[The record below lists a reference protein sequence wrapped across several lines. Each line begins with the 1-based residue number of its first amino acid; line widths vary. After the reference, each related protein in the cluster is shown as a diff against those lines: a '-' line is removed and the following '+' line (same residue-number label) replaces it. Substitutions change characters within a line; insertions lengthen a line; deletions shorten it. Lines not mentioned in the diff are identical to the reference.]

1 MNILG
6 RITELP
12 ELPGPLAPLKEL
24 AYNVWLWWSWTPAAQ
39 ELYRKINPSLWED
52 CHHNPVKLLLE
63 ASPER
68 LADLAEDPEYT
79 AAVEAVYQSFQAH
92 LKSRPKPTTGTIAYF
107 SAEYGFHESLPIY
120 AGGLGV
126 LAGDHV
132 KAASNLG
139 VNLVGVGLFYHR
151 GYFHQR
157 LSPDGVQTEYH
168 ETLRPEDLPLEAV
181 RSADGTPLKV
191 AVEIEGRTVWITAYR
206 VQVATVPV
214 YLMST
219 YLPENDPADREI
231 TAELY
236 NAEPGMR
243 IRQEIILG
251 IGGVRLLR
259 ALGLEPAVWHMNEGH
274 SAFIALER
282 IRELVATGLGFD
294 AAIEAVAANAV
305 FTTHTPVPAGHDV
318 FPFDQISH
326 YLNGW
331 WNQLGIGKEA
341 FLDLAR
347 EDRDHG
353 PVFSMSVLAL
363 KTSRYAGGVSQ
374 LHGETSR
381 KMFQHLWP
389 GLEPEEVPIGHV
401 TNGVHTW
408 TWLAPVLRDLYER
421 YFPEGWMHHLSD
433 SDNWTVDE
441 LPAGELWNSRR
452 SLREALI
459 RDVRARLREQRL
471 RSGEPPAR
479 LRAAERALDP
489 GTLTVVFARRFATYK
504 RADLLF
510 HDPDRLKAIVEGPY
524 PIQIIYAGKA
534 HPKDEPGKAMIQ
546 KIVRLVRELEL
557 EDRILVLE
565 DYDIALARTL
575 VFGAD
580 LWLNTPRRPMEASGT
595 SGMKSAL
602 NGGVNFS
609 VLDGWWAEAYDGQNG
624 WAIGSE
630 RSYDSLAAQDA
641 ADAASLYDTLEH
653 EILPLFYARNA
664 AGVPTG
670 WLGRVRRSIRTA
682 GPGFSAERMVRDY
695 LDRFYQPAAEHGQRL
710 AASDYQAARELARW
724 KHRLERAW
732 PQVRLEVQA
741 PGDLR
746 LNGKRLDISAVVD
759 PAGLEPEYLVLELM
773 LRRGP
778 EGPLTTVP
786 FKASGNQ
793 GGRLHYQISYR
804 PERPGSYVYGVRL
817 TARHPLFAHPYEVA
831 FVKWA

>member
-68 LADLAEDPEYT
+68 LADLAEDPEYV

-92 LKSRPKPTTGTIAYF
+92 LKSRPKPTTGAIAYF

-139 VNLVGVGLFYHR
+139 VNLIGIGLFYHR

-168 ETLRPEDLPLEAV
+168 ETLRPEDLPLGAV
-181 RSADGTPLKV
+181 RTENGEPLKV
-191 AVEIEGRTVWITAYR
+191 AVEIEGRTVWITAYQ

-219 YLPENDPADREI
+219 YLPENSPADQEI

-243 IRQEIILG
+243 IRQEIVLG
-251 IGGVRLLR
+251 VGGVRLLR
-259 ALGLEPAVWHMNEGH
+259 ALGVSPKVWHMNEGH

-282 IRELVATGLGFD
+282 IRELVAAGLGFD
-294 AAIEAVAANAV
+294 AALEAVAADAV

-353 PVFSMSVLAL
+353 PVFSMSVQAL
-363 KTSRYAGGVSQ
+363 KTSRYAGGVSR

-421 YFPEGWMHHLSD
+421 YFPEDWMHHLSEPA
-433 SDNWTVDE
+433 NWTVDE
-441 LPAGELWNSRR
+441 LPAGELWHSRR

-471 RSGEPPAR
+471 RAGEPPAR

-489 GTLTVVFARRFATYK
+489 GTLTVAFARRFATYK

-510 HDPDRLKAIVEGPY
+510 HDPERLKSIVEGPY

-546 KIVRLVRELEL
+546 KIVRLVREFEL

-653 EILPLFYARNA
+653 EILPLFYARDA

-682 GPGFSAERMVRDY
+682 GSHFSAERMLRDY
-695 LDRFYQPAAEHGQRL
+695 LNLFYQPAENHGSRL
-710 AASDYQAARELARW
+710 AANNFQGARELAEW
-724 KHRLERAW
+724 KQRLERAW
-732 PQVRLEVQA
+732 PQVRLEVRA

-746 LNGKRLDISAVVD
+746 LNGKRLEITAVVD
-759 PAGLEPEYLVLELM
+759 PAGLEPEHIVLELM

-778 EGPLTTVP
+778 NGPLTTVP
-786 FKASGNQ
+786 FDSSGSQN
-793 GGRLHYQISYR
+793 GRLHYHINYR

-817 TARHPLFAHPYEVA
+817 AARHPLFAHPYEVA

>member
-1 MNILG
+1 MNVIG

-12 ELPGPLAPLKEL
+12 ELPEPLAPLKEM

-39 ELYRKINPSLWED
+39 ELYRKINPTLWEA
-52 CHHNPVKLLLE
+52 CRHNPVKLLLE
-63 ASPER
+63 ARPER

-79 AAVEAVYQSFQAH
+79 ASVEAVYQSFQAH
-92 LKSRPKPTTGTIAYF
+92 LASRPKPTTGVVAYF
-107 SAEYGFHESLPIY
+107 SAEFGFHESLPIY
-120 AGGLGV
+120 AGGLGI

-139 VNLVGVGLFYHR
+139 VNLVGVGLFYHS
-151 GYFHQR
+151 GYFHQH

-168 ETLRPEDLPLEAV
+168 ETLHPEELPLLPV
-181 RSADGTPLKV
+181 RDSDGNPVRV
-191 AVEIEGRTVWITAYR
+191 AVEVAGRKVWVTAYR

-219 YLPENDPADREI
+219 DLPENDPADREI

-243 IRQEIILG
+243 LRQELVLG
-251 IGGVRLLR
+251 VGGVRLLR
-259 ALGLEPAVWHMNEGH
+259 ALGLEPQIWHMNEGH
-274 SAFIALER
+274 SAFIGLER
-282 IRELVATGLGFD
+282 IRELVADGLDFD
-294 AAIEAVAANAV
+294 TALEAAAASAI

-318 FPFDQISH
+318 FGFDQVSH
-326 YLNGW
+326 FLQGW
-331 WNQLGIGKEA
+331 WERLGIDRER
-341 FLDLAR
+341 FLRLAR
-347 EDRDHG
+347 EDREGG
-353 PVFSMSVLAL
+353 PVYSMSVLAL
-363 KTSRYAGGVSQ
+363 RTSRFAGGVSR
-374 LHGETSR
+374 LHGEVSR
-381 KMFQHLWP
+381 KMFRHLWP

-421 YFPEGWMHHLSD
+421 FFPDGWMH
-433 SDNWTVDE
+433 E
-441 LPAGELWNSRR
+441 LRREEHWDTDALPSTELWNARR
-452 SLREALI
+452 GLREGLI
-459 RDVRARLREQRL
+459 REVRARLREQRL
-471 RSGEPPAR
+471 RAGEPPAR

-489 GTLTVVFARRFATYK
+489 GTLTLVFARRFATYK

-510 HDPDRLKAIVEGPY
+510 FDPERLKAIVNGPY
-524 PIQIIYAGKA
+524 PVQIVFAGKA

-624 WAIGSE
+624 WAIGTD

-653 EILPLFYARNA
+653 EILPLFYARDA
-664 AGVPTG
+664 QGVPTG

-682 GPGFSAERMVRDY
+682 GARFSAERMLGDY
-695 LDRFYQPAAEHGQRL
+695 LERYYEPAEAHGRALATQGFAKARRL
-710 AASDYQAARELARW
+710 AAWKRETAQRW
-724 KHRLERAW
+724 SG
-732 PQVRLEVQA
+732 VRLEAEA
-741 PGDLR
+741 PGDVR
-746 LNGKRLDISAVVD
+746 LNGQPLEVAARVD
-759 PAGLEPEYLVLELM
+759 PAGIDPHDLRLELV
-773 LRRGP
+773 LRRGAN
-778 EGPLTTVP
+778 GPLFKVP
-786 FKASGNQ
+786 FPEADEAD
-793 GGRLHYQISYR
+793 GRLHYRMRFR
-804 PERPGSYVYGVRL
+804 PEQAGSYVYGVRL
-817 TARHPLFAHPYEVA
+817 SARHPDFAQPFEVA
-831 FVKWA
+831 FVRWA

>member
-1 MNILG
+1 MNVLG

-12 ELPGPLAPLKEL
+12 ELPGPLAPLKEM

-39 ELYRKINPSLWED
+39 ELYRKINPSLWEA

-63 ASPER
+63 ANPER
-68 LADLAEDPEYT
+68 LADLAEDPEYV
-79 AAVEAVYQSFQAH
+79 AAVEAVYQSFKAH
-92 LKSRPKPTTGTIAYF
+92 LKTRPKSQVGPIAYF

-132 KAASNLG
+132 NAASNLG

-151 GYFHQR
+151 GYFHQH
-157 LSPDGVQTEYH
+157 LSPEGVQTEYH
-168 ETLRPEDLPLEAV
+168 ETLRPEDLPLGVV
-181 RSADGTPLKV
+181 RTAAGQPLKV
-191 AVEIEGRTVWITAYR
+191 SVEIEGRTVWIIAYQ
-206 VQVATVPV
+206 VQVAGTPV

-219 YLPENDPADREI
+219 NLPENDAADREI

-243 IRQEIILG
+243 IRQEIVLG

-259 ALGLEPAVWHMNEGH
+259 ALGVDPKVWHMNEGH

-282 IRELVATGLGFD
+282 IREQVAAGLSFET
-294 AAIEAVAANAV
+294 AVEATAANAV

-318 FPFDQISH
+318 FPFDQVAH
-326 YLNGW
+326 YLDGW
-331 WNQLGIGKEA
+331 WNKLGTDKNT
-341 FLDLAR
+341 FLNLAR
-347 EDRDHG
+347 EERDHG
-353 PVFSMSVLAL
+353 AVFSMSVLAL
-363 KTSRYAGGVSQ
+363 RTSRFAGGVSR

-408 TWLAPVLRDLYER
+408 TWLAPPLRDLYER
-421 YFPEGWMHHLSD
+421 YFPEGWMND
-433 SDNWTVDE
+433 VANEANWAVEE
-441 LPAGELWNSRR
+441 LPAGELWNNRR
-452 SLREALI
+452 LLRESLI
-459 RDVRARLREQRL
+459 REVRSRLREQRL

-479 LRAAERALDP
+479 LRAAERVLDP

-510 HDPDRLKAIVEGPY
+510 HDPERLKAIAEGPY

-534 HPKDEPGKAMIQ
+534 HPRDEPGKAMIQ
-546 KIVRLVRELEL
+546 KIVHLVRELGL
-557 EDRILVLE
+557 EDRVLVLE

-624 WAIGSE
+624 WAIGTE
-630 RSYDSLAAQDA
+630 RNYDSLAAQDA

-653 EILPLFYARNA
+653 EILPLFYARDA
-664 AGVPTG
+664 EGVPTG
-670 WLGRVRRSIRTA
+670 WLGRVRRSIQTA
-682 GPGFSAERMVRDY
+682 GPRFSAERMVRDY
-695 LDRFYQPAAEHGQRL
+695 LSLYYHPAEAHGQRL
-710 AASDYQAARELARW
+710 QADNFSAARELARW
-724 KHRLERAW
+724 KRELARVW
-732 PQVRLEVQA
+732 PQVRLEVSA
-741 PGDLR
+741 PGDMR
-746 LNGKRLDISAVVD
+746 LNGKQLEIAASVE
-759 PAGLEPEYLVLELM
+759 PAGIAPEHLVVELM

-778 EGPLTTVP
+778 NGPLSTVP
-786 FKASGNQ
+786 FELNGNE
-793 GGRLHYQISYR
+793 GGKLHYHIRYR
-804 PERPGSYVYGVRL
+804 PDRPGSYVYGVRL
-817 TARHPLFAHPYEVA
+817 AARHPLAANPHEVA

>member
-12 ELPGPLAPLKEL
+12 ELPGPLAPLKEM

-39 ELYRKINPSLWED
+39 ELYRKINPSLWEE

-68 LADLAEDPEYT
+68 LADLAEDPEYV
-79 AAVEAVYQSFQAH
+79 AAVDAVYQSFQAH
-92 LKSRPKPTTGTIAYF
+92 LKNRPKPTTGTIAYF

-151 GYFHQR
+151 GYFHQH

-168 ETLRPEDLPLEAV
+168 ETLRPEDLPLGAV
-181 RSADGTPLKV
+181 RTEDGKPLKV
-191 AVEIEGRTVWITAYR
+191 AVEIEGRTVWITAYQ

-243 IRQEIILG
+243 IRQEIVLG

-259 ALGLEPAVWHMNEGH
+259 ALGVEPRVWHMNEGH

-282 IRELVATGLGFD
+282 IRELVAGGLGFD
-294 AAIEAVAANAV
+294 AALEAVAADAV

-318 FPFDQISH
+318 FPFEQVSH

-363 KTSRYAGGVSQ
+363 KTSRYAGGVSR

-433 SDNWTVDE
+433 PDNWTVDE

-459 RDVRARLREQRL
+459 REVRARLREQRL

-510 HDPDRLKAIVEGPY
+510 HDPERLKSIVEGPY

-624 WAIGSE
+624 WAIGTE
-630 RSYDSLAAQDA
+630 REYDSLAAQDA

-653 EILPLFYARNA
+653 EILPLFYARDA

-682 GPGFSAERMVRDY
+682 GPHFSAERMVRDY
-695 LDRFYQPAAEHGQRL
+695 LDRFYQPAEEHGQRL
-710 AASDYQAARELARW
+710 ASNDYQAARELARW
-724 KHRLERAW
+724 KHQLERAW
-732 PQVRLEVQA
+732 PQVRLEVRA

-746 LNGKRLDISAVVD
+746 LNGKKLDITAVVD

-778 EGPLTTVP
+778 NGPLTTVP
-786 FKASGNQ
+786 FESSGSQ

>member
-12 ELPGPLAPLKEL
+12 ELPEPLAPLKEM

-39 ELYRKINPSLWED
+39 ELYRKINPSLWEA
-52 CHHNPVKLLLE
+52 CRHNPVKLLLE
-63 ASPER
+63 ADPER
-68 LADLAEDPEYT
+68 LADLAEDPEYVAT
-79 AAVEAVYQSFQAH
+79 VEAVHQSFRAH
-92 LKSRPKPTTGTIAYF
+92 LKSRPRPDTGTIAYF

-139 VNLVGVGLFYHR
+139 VDLVGVGIFYHR
-151 GYFHQR
+151 GYFHQH

-168 ETLRPEDLPLEAV
+168 QVLRPEELPLVVV
-181 RSADGTPLKV
+181 RAKDGKPVKV
-191 AVEIEGRTVWITAYR
+191 VVEIEGRKVAVTAYQ
-206 VQVATVPV
+206 VQVGTVPV

-219 YLPENDPADREI
+219 DLPENDPADREI

-243 IRQEIILG
+243 IRQEIVLG

-259 ALGLEPAVWHMNEGH
+259 ALGVEPKVWHMNEGH

-282 IRELVATGLGFD
+282 IREYVARGLAFET
-294 AAIEAVAANAV
+294 ALEAVAADTI

-318 FPFDQISH
+318 FSFDQVAH
-326 YLNGW
+326 HLQGW
-331 WNQLGIGKEA
+331 WDRLGISRER
-341 FLDLAR
+341 FLTLAR
-347 EDRDHG
+347 EDRDGHA
-353 PVFSMSVLAL
+353 VFSMSVLAL
-363 KTSRYAGGVSQ
+363 KTSRFAGGVSR
-374 LHGETSR
+374 LHGEVSR
-381 KMFQHLWP
+381 KMFQHLWS
-389 GLEPEEVPIGHV
+389 GLESEEVPIGHV

-408 TWLAPVLRDLYER
+408 TWLASSLRDLYER
-421 YFPEGWMHHLSD
+421 YFPEGWMGELRRPEHWD
-433 SDNWTVDE
+433 VDA
-441 LPAGELWNSRR
+441 LPAGELWAARR
-452 SLREALI
+452 ALREALI

-471 RSGEPPAR
+471 RAGEPPAR

-510 HDPDRLKAIVEGPY
+510 HDPERLKSIVNGPY
-524 PIQIIYAGKA
+524 PIQIVFAGKA

-557 EDRILVLE
+557 EERILVLE

-624 WAIGSE
+624 WAIGTE
-630 RSYDSLAAQDA
+630 REYDSLAAQDA

-653 EILPLFYARNA
+653 EILPLFYARDA
-664 AGVPTG
+664 AGIPTG
-670 WLGRVRRSIRTA
+670 WLTRVRHSIRTA
-682 GPGFSAERMVRDY
+682 GARFSAERMVREY
-695 LDRFYQPAAEHGQRL
+695 LDRYYLPAERHGEKLRAEEF
-710 AASDYQAARELARW
+710 AAARKLARW
-724 KHRLERAW
+724 KAAVAERW
-732 PQVRLEVQA
+732 PQVRLEVEA

-746 LNGKRLDISAVVD
+746 LNGKALEIEAWVD
-759 PAGLEPEYLVLELM
+759 PAGLAPEHLRLELVLRRS
-773 LRRGP
+773 RRGP
-778 EGPLTTVP
+778 LFHVP
-786 FKASGNQ
+786 FEPAEGAN
-793 GGRLHYQISYR
+793 GRLHYRLTYR
-804 PERPGSYVYGVRL
+804 PERPGSYAYGVRL
-817 TARHPLFAHPYEVA
+817 SAQHPDFAHPYKVA
-831 FVKWA
+831 FVRWA

>member
-12 ELPGPLAPLKEL
+12 ELPGPLAPLKEM

-39 ELYRKINPSLWED
+39 ELYRKINPSLWEE

-68 LADLAEDPEYT
+68 LADLAEDPEYL
-79 AAVEAVYQSFQAH
+79 AAVEAVYQSFRAH
-92 LKSRPKPTTGTIAYF
+92 LKSRPRPTTGTVAYF

-139 VNLVGVGLFYHR
+139 VDLVGVGLFYHR

-157 LSPDGVQTEYH
+157 LSPEGVQTEYH
-168 ETLRPEDLPLEAV
+168 ETLRPEDLPLGAV
-181 RSADGTPLKV
+181 RTADGRPLKIP
-191 AVEIEGRTVWITAYR
+191 VEMEGRTVWVTAYQ

-219 YLPENDPADREI
+219 DLPENDPADREI

-243 IRQEIILG
+243 IRQEIVLG
-251 IGGVRLLR
+251 VGGVRLLR
-259 ALGLEPAVWHMNEGH
+259 ALGVEPRVWHMNEGH
-274 SAFIALER
+274 SAFMTLER
-282 IRELVATGLGFD
+282 IRELVAAGLGFD
-294 AAIEAVAANAV
+294 EAVEAAAADTI

-318 FPFDQISH
+318 FPFDQVTH

-331 WNQLGIGKEA
+331 WDKLGISKEA
-341 FLDLAR
+341 FLQLAR

-363 KTSRYAGGVSQ
+363 RTSRYAGGVSR

-381 KMFQHLWP
+381 KMFAHLWP
-389 GLEPEEVPIGHV
+389 GLETEEVPIGHV

-408 TWLAPVLRDLYER
+408 TWLAPTLRDLYER
-421 YFPEGWMHHLSD
+421 HFPDGWMEEVGSTE
-433 SDNWTVDE
+433 NWTVDE
-441 LPAGELWNSRR
+441 LPAGELWAARR
-452 SLREALI
+452 WLREALI
-459 RDVRARLREQRL
+459 REVRARLREQRL
-471 RSGEPPAR
+471 RAGEPPAR

-510 HDPDRLKAIVEGPY
+510 HDPERLKAIVEGPY
-524 PIQIIYAGKA
+524 PVQIIFAGKA

-624 WAIGSE
+624 WAIGTE
-630 RSYDSLAAQDA
+630 RAYDSLAAQDA

-653 EILPLFYARNA
+653 EILPLFYARDA

-670 WLGRVRRSIRTA
+670 WLGRVRRSIQTA
-682 GPGFSAERMVRDY
+682 GARFSAERMLRDY
-695 LDRFYQPAAEHGQRL
+695 LKTYYLPAEKHGAELSANGF
-710 AASDYQAARELARW
+710 AGARELAAW
-724 KHRLERAW
+724 KRRLEQVW
-732 PQVRLEVQA
+732 PHVRLEVRA

-746 LNGKRLDISAVVD
+746 LNGHSLEITATVD
-759 PAGLEPEYLVLELM
+759 PAGISPEHLTVELV

-778 EGPLTTVP
+778 NGPLQVVP
-786 FKASGNQ
+786 FESLGAE
-793 GGRLHYQISYR
+793 GGLLRYRIEYR

-817 TARHPLFAHPYEVA
+817 AARHPLFAHPHEAA
-831 FVKWA
+831 FVRWA